1 LRHRWLLFCA
11 ILGISF
17 GVAYLLEAYVSGDS
31 LIVFISA
38 TVLCSLYFGFWAGMG
53 TAVIAAIVEVYF
65 FIEPKYSFRIRYLN
79 DGIELGAFMVLAAFV
94 SRVGARLREAK
105 IEADK
110 ASRARE
116 EVLAIVSHDMRN
128 PLATIQLATTIIER
142 DTASQAAVPPVA
154 LHSLKHSTDRL
165 NRLIEDLLDFE
176 KIRLGRTEIY
186 PAPQPVTQLLNE
198 VLEMMRPLAESKSQ
212 KIDTDFQG
220 AGSVFCDR
228 QRILQV
234 FSNLV
239 GNAIKFTDTGAQIVI
254 GCRPAEM
261 DLLFYVK
268 DHGPGIPDEQLRRV
282 FDRYWQD
289 RRTSRQGTGLGLSIA
304 KGFVEAHGGRIWV
317 ESKLGEGSTFSFTLP
332 RAS

>member
-1 LRHRWLLFCA
+1 
-11 ILGISF
+11 
-17 GVAYLLEAYVSGDS
+17 
-31 LIVFISA
+31 
-38 TVLCSLYFGFWAGMG
+38 
-53 TAVIAAIVEVYF
+53 VEVYF

-79 DGIELGAFMVLAAFV
+79 DGIELAAFMVLAAFI
-94 SRVGARLREAK
+94 SRVGAQLRKAK
-105 IEADK
+105 IDADN

-128 PLATIQLATTIIER
+128 PLATIQLATAMIEK
-142 DTASQAAVPPVA
+142 DAASQAAVPPLA

-165 NRLIEDLLDFE
+165 NRLIEDLLDYE
-176 KIRLGRTEIY
+176 KIRLGRTEIH
-186 PAPQPVTQLLNE
+186 PAPQPVQQLLSE
-198 VLEMMRPLAESKSQ
+198 VLEMMGPLAESKSQ
-212 KIDTDFQG
+212 KIDTDFQE
-220 AGSVFCDR
+220 AGSVFCDH

-239 GNAIKFTDTGAQIVI
+239 GNSIKFTNPGSQIVI
-254 GCRPAEM
+254 GCRPADK

-268 DHGPGIPDEQLRRV
+268 DKGPGIPDEQLSRV
-282 FDRYWQD
+282 FERYWQA